1 MKKNDV
7 VVDVENTELT
17 VVETD
22 AETKTEEKETFKMKA
37 AKIWNSKPVKVI
49 KTVGK
54 IVVPALAGFVAGVAL
69 SKSADNNASEDSDNY
84 DDFEESYDGYEDNS
98 STEA

>member
-7 VVDVENTELT
+7 VVDVENTEI
-17 VVETD
+17 VAVE
-22 AETKTEEKETFKMKA
+22 AQNEEKETFKMKA

-49 KTVGK
+49 RTIGK
-54 IVVPALAGFVAGVAL
+54 VVIPAAAGFVAGVAL
-69 SKSADNNASEDSDNY
+69 SKASDANENSDEDFN
-84 DDFEESYDGYEDNS
+84 DFEESYDGYEDNS